1 MKLLIIFKG
10 KKHVSHHIPIEV
22 TALGI
27 RQIAETRLIN
37 R

>member
-27 RQIAETRLIN
+27 LAETRLIN